1 VPDLVVVITGM
12 IYLVAYLFPV
22 SYSNCTE
29 WSEWLSG
36 WYLWSPCWSD
46 LSCWTGH
53 MVNSMTLRYFHATLA
68 FSQQLEVCTELMNIV
83 ILGPW

>member
-12 IYLVAYLFPV
+12 VYLVAYLFPV

-53 MVNSMTLRYFHATLA
+53 MV
-68 FSQQLEVCTELMNIV
+68 
-83 ILGPW
+83 